1 MTNTEPVSIPLEG
14 GLKLVVPAGKLA
26 DEVIRKLLNGDA
38 PAPSTTVASLK
49 GVPPIGAD
57 WPGQGGFY
65 AGVVRG
71 ADGKPDHH
79 LILADPDKGDVNW
92 GDATKWAKDLKID
105 GHKDY
110 ALPERNEQAILYGN
124 VPERFEKQGYWSAA
138 PYAGYASYA
147 WYQTFATGFQYGNLK
162 ASKLRARAVRRL
174 PIQ

>member
-1 MTNTEPVSIPLEG
+1 MTNIDTVSIPLEG
-14 GLKLVVPAGKLA
+14 GLQLVVPVGKLA
-26 DEVIRKLLNGDA
+26 DEVIRKLLNGDTPA
-38 PAPSTTVASLK
+38 PAVSVAPLK

-79 LILADPDKGDVNW
+79 LILADPEKFNINW
-92 GDATKWAKDLKID
+92 NDAVKWAKGLKID
-105 GHKDY
+105 RHKDY

-124 VPERFEKQGYWSAA
+124 VPERFQKEAYWSGA
-138 PYAGYASYA
+138 PSAGLASYA
-147 WYQTFATGFQYGNLK
+147 WSQYFTNGYQNYSLK
-162 ASKLRARAVRRL
+162 VTQLRARAVRRL

>member
-138 PYAGYASYA
+138 PFAGGASYA
-147 WYQTFATGFQYGNLK
+147 WYQTFDYGYQYNYHK
-162 ASKLRARAVRRL
+162 DFKLRARAVRRL

>member
-1 MTNTEPVSIPLEG
+1 MTNTDPVSIPLEG
-14 GLKLVVPAGKLA
+14 GLQLVVPAGKLA
-26 DEVIRKLLNGDA
+26 DEVIKRLLNGDA

-124 VPERFEKQGYWSAA
+124 VPERFEKKAYWSAA
-138 PYAGYASYA
+138 PFAGLASYA
-147 WYQTFATGFQYGNLK
+147 WCRTFGDGSQYYHHKG
-162 ASKLRARAVRRL
+162 SQLRARAVRRL

>member
-138 PYAGYASYA
+138 PYAGSASYA
-147 WYQTFATGFQYGNLK
+147 WYQYFANGSQYYDLK
-162 ASKLRARAVRRL
+162 GTKLRARAVRRL

>member
-14 GLKLVVPAGKLA
+14 GLQLVVPAGKLA
-26 DEVIRKLLNGDA
+26 DEVIRRLLNGDA
-38 PAPSTTVASLK
+38 LAPSATVAPLK
-49 GVPPIGAD
+49 GVPPLGAD

-79 LILADPDKGDVNW
+79 LILADPDKGNIKWDE
-92 GDATKWAKDLKID
+92 AMKWAKGLKID
-105 GHKDY
+105 VHEDY

-124 VPERFEKQGYWSAA
+124 VPERFEKQAYWSAA
-138 PYAGYASYA
+138 PYAGTVSSA
-147 WYQTFATGFQYGNLK
+147 WYQHFDNGNQNNNHK
-162 ASKLRARAVRRL
+162 ANKLRARAVRRL